1 MSNTAAEQM
10 VSRLRTTA
18 DIDDDVADMI
28 RRNTPV
34 SADERLMAEQE
45 RGRLMADPA
54 FVKAWLSGRRAE
66 RTRVA
71 LVDVILARPVIAA

>member
-1 MSNTAAEQM
+1 MSSAAEQI

-28 RRNTPV
+28 RKNTPV

-45 RGRLMADPA
+45 RGRLMADPV

>member
-34 SADERLMAEQE
+34 SADERLMAEQ
-45 RGRLMADPA
+45 
-54 FVKAWLSGRRAE
+54 
-66 RTRVA
+66 
-71 LVDVILARPVIAA
+71 

>member
-1 MSNTAAEQM
+1 MNSAEQI
-10 VSRLRTTA
+10 VSRLRNTA

-28 RRNTPV
+28 RNNTPV

-45 RGRLMADPA
+45 RGRLMADPV